1 MNLLLSRN
9 STNARTQRK
18 SENPLFLLSTQHL
31 APSTVKTVTSCIG
44 TITLLALV
52 AGCSS
57 PKPTQQ
63 PSQSIDTSSQT
74 SRTHSSQNTTS
85 KPEVQPQSKSTYKV
99 GEAVSIKDKNFDV
112 QFTVNGT
119 REHQGKK
126 VLKPN
131 KGNKW
136 ILVDTTIVN
145 KGQKPETISVVSFQ
159 LIDSANKPYEVALLA
174 EALDDVKSP
183 TGELNPGDERR
194 GEVAFEVPEKAQ
206 GLKLVFNPN
215 SSECKVPDSLP
226 KAPESINCKPIVVS
240 LPN

>member
-1 MNLLLSRN
+1 M
-9 STNARTQRK
+9 
-18 SENPLFLLSTQHL
+18 
-31 APSTVKTVTSCIG
+31 
-44 TITLLALV
+44 

-63 PSQSIDTSSQT
+63 SSQSTGTSSQT
-74 SRTHSSQNTTS
+74 SRDNSSPNTTS
-85 KPEVQPQSKSTYKV
+85 KTSVRPQSKNSYKV
-99 GEAVSIKDKNFDV
+99 GEAILIKDRNFDV

-206 GLKLVFNPN
+206 GLKLVFNPK
-215 SSECKVPDSLP
+215 SSECKVPDSQP
-226 KAPESINCKPIVVS
+226 QASEPHNCEPIVIP